1 MTGLSVFIV
10 ISRYKFTANYTCRRK
25 FIFVA
30 GFLLFDFFAMQVFF
44 TQNPKEIS
52 LYVRSHTLVVTGIKE
67 KLKEFKV

>member
-1 MTGLSVFIV
+1 VT
-10 ISRYKFTANYTCRRK
+10 
-25 FIFVA
+25 

-44 TQNPKEIS
+44 TQNPKGIS